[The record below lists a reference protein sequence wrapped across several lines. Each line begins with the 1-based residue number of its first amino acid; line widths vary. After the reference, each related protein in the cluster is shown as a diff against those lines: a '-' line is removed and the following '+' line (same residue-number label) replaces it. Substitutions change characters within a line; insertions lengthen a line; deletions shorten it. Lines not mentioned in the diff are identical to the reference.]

1 MKVGDLI
8 GCTEGNVFGIITE
21 IVDANP
27 NTGNT
32 EWIYRILWTEPKT
45 YVYDPWLGHAHNRT
59 LCWERAENFV
69 SLT

>member
-1 MKVGDLI
+1 MKIGDLI
-8 GCTEGNVFGIITE
+8 ECTEGNVFGIITE

-45 YVYDPWLGHAHNRT
+45 YVHGTGFHARDRT